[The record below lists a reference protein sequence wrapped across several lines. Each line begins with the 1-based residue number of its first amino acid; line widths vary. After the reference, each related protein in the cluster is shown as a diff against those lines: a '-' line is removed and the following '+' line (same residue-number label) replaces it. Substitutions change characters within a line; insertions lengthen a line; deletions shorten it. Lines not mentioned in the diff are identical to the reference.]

1 MQLGAFSVPYFIIF
15 GLDTDF
21 CGLVPAKPLTQSLC
35 GTPMEF
41 TKQEELAVSLIL
53 YSVVSWF
60 RSKYPFVTNCV
71 NGDSNP
77 SGYLDLMEQVSNITA
92 EYPLPN
98 MYRKPYCRRA
108 ESR

>member
-1 MQLGAFSVPYFIIF
+1 
-15 GLDTDF
+15 
-21 CGLVPAKPLTQSLC
+21 
-35 GTPMEF
+35 MEF

-77 SGYLDLMEQVSNITA
+77 SGYLDLMEQVSKITA

-98 MYRKPYCRRA
+98 MYRKPHCRRA